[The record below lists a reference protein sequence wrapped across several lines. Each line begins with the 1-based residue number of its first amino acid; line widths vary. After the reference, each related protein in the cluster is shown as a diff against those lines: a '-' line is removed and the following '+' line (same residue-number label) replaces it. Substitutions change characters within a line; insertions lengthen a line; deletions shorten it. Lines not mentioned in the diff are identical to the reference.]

1 MRPADPAMLRGLAD
15 INELASAE
23 RDHIYLAL
31 VPPEVCRRFDLD
43 PVAFTDSQG
52 RPVVRVEALRGGRW
66 ARIRL
71 LHRGDAVDPTLF
83 LHLAESRFG
92 HLQIVFIICSDPE
105 GPRFGVD
112 LDEAG
117 QTTDLGIRSRNLRE
131 EASAMRAGL
140 APGQVRRGLRVLG
153 AVLERIEALALRLD
167 KAALVLEA
175 SFYHNAIL
183 YERHGF
189 GYLAGESRMA
199 RIHQDFLPGGSLTSR
214 LDGSTPFRL
223 PEASGTI
230 RGRSWALHD
239 GIPGEPWWPPVMHRP
254 LGARL
259 TVCTAPGIP
268 Y

>member
-1 MRPADPAMLRGLAD
+1 MLRSLAD
-15 INELASAE
+15 INELVSAE
-23 RDHIYLAL
+23 RNHVYLAL
-31 VPPEVCRRFDLD
+31 VPSEVCRRFDLD

-52 RPVVRVEALRGGRW
+52 RPVARVEAPRGGRW

-71 LHRGDAVDPTLF
+71 LHRGDAVDPTFF
-83 LHLAESRFG
+83 LHLAESRFA

-112 LDEAG
+112 LDDAG
-117 QTTDLGIRSRNLRE
+117 KATDLGIRSRNFQE

-140 APGQVRRGLRVLG
+140 APGQVRRGLRLLE
-153 AVLERIEALALRLD
+153 ATLERIEALALRLD

-175 SFYHNAIL
+175 SFYHNAIV

-199 RIHQDFLPGGSLTSR
+199 RIHRGFLPGGVFASR
-214 LDGSTPFRL
+214 LDGSTPFR
-223 PEASGTI
+223 PAGAGGTI
-230 RGRSWALHD
+230 RGRSWAIHD
-239 GIPGEPWWPPVMHRP
+239 GILGEPWWPPVMHRP
-254 LGARL
+254 LGVRFA
-259 TVCTAPGIP
+259 VCTAPGIP